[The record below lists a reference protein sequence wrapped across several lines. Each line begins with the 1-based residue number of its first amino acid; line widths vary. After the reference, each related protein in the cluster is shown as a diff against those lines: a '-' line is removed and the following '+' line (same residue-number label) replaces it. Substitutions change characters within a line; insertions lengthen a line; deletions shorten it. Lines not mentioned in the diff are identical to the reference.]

1 MRGHLSI
8 VRQLMSL
15 QTDSQFQDTQ
25 IWRYMDLAR
34 YVGLLDRGV
43 FFACVTSF
51 HDPWEASFGGVD
63 AQKFREAHRQL
74 DRAEN
79 EKQWER
85 RLQQKQTSLSKLGV
99 SCWHIAERESVALW
113 ELYLPKGLGI
123 AVKSTVGR
131 LHDAISDSSRNIESL
146 RINYTNYEEI
156 ETTDDPLKLLSIKRQ
171 EFSHEKE
178 IRFVIKF
185 RDDELAAMNALI
197 HSLELHQNRPVSS
210 WPPRPLILPGKG
222 YSSFDSSISRRVA
235 PSGVHLETNVE
246 RLLDQVV
253 LAPGVAYP
261 TRRAVQAITEAFGV
275 DRHVIGES
283 KVDQIPYDRLKF
295 VDA

>member
-1 MRGHLSI
+1 
-8 VRQLMSL
+8 MSL
-15 QTDSQFQDTQ
+15 QADSESQDIP

-63 AQKFREAHRQL
+63 AQKFHEAHSQL
-74 DRAEN
+74 DREEI
-79 EKQWER
+79 EKLWED
-85 RLQQKQTSLSKLGV
+85 RLQQKQTCLSELGV
-99 SCWHIAERESVALW
+99 SCWHIAEYESIALW

-131 LHDAISDSSRNIESL
+131 LHDAISDSSRCIESL
-146 RINYTNYEEI
+146 RISYTNYEEI

-171 EFSHEKE
+171 EFLHEKE
-178 IRFVIKF
+178 IRFVINF
-185 RDDELAAMNALI
+185 RDDELAAMDSLR
-197 HSLELHQNRPVSS
+197 HSLEQHQFRYVKPG
-210 WPPRPLILPGKG
+210 PPRPLVLPGRA
-222 YSSFDSSISRRVA
+222 YSSSDRSITRRVA
-235 PSGVHLETNVE
+235 PSGVHLETDVE
-246 RLLDQVV
+246 KLLEQVV

-261 TRRAVQAITEAFGV
+261 TRRAVLAITEAFDV
-275 DRHVIGES
+275 NRHVIAES
-283 KVDQIPYDRLKF
+283 TVDQIPYDRLKF